1 MKVLDFPARID
12 PADPKVAAGLSR
24 LIDDLD
30 LFDAIIGPLDAAVAQ
45 TTTRSRPPPSG
56 TSLLGLSS
64 STTTCSRS
72 VPSWKMSFFH
82 GWPGAGRRRRRKRS

>member
-45 TTTRSRPPPSG
+45 TTAPLTG
-56 TSLLGLSS
+56 V
-64 STTTCSRS
+64 
-72 VPSWKMSFFH
+72 VPQDAPLPM
-82 GWPGAGRRRRRKRS
+82 AA